1 MQLIGRALLAS
12 AFVLGACAGGE
23 KKAGTADTT
32 AAAGGATT
40 SAATTPAPS
49 PAPTNT
55 TAAGATGGA
64 TGATG
69 GAAGATSKT
78 GAAGAAAPITGKT
91 HEVKMVGDEKGYR
104 FEPASITIKQGDGVK
119 WVMVSGGPHNVSFDP
134 NGIPAGAKDK
144 LAANMPN
151 QMSPLSSNF
160 FMNPNESYTVSFAGL
175 PKGTYNY
182 FCTPHL
188 AMGMKGTVTVQ

>member
-1 MQLIGRALLAS
+1 MRLIGRALLAS

-23 KKAGTADTT
+23 KKGANTDTT

-40 SAATTPAPS
+40 STATTPAPS
-49 PAPTNT
+49 PAPAN
-55 TAAGATGGA
+55 TAAAA
-64 TGATG
+64 GATG
-69 GAAGATSKT
+69 GAAGAA
-78 GAAGAAAPITGKT
+78 GATGAAAPITGKT
-91 HEVKMVGDEKGYR
+91 HDVKMIGDEKGYR
-104 FEPASITIKQGDGVK
+104 FDPANITIKQGDGVK
-119 WVMVSGGPHNVSFDP
+119 WTMVSGGPHNVAFDA
-134 NGIPAGAKDK
+134 NSLPAGAKDK

-160 FMNPNESYTVSFAGL
+160 FMNPNETYTISFAGL

-188 AMGMKGTVTVQ
+188 AMGMKGTITVQ